1 MTAERRETVL
11 TFGVIVALL
20 GMLLWPERGY
30 VPIWDGNVYANCVV
44 DAATMHGFDL
54 NSLRCAGHPSYGWA
68 AILTLSQLSSPG
80 DTAMLLLVNAM
91 LGVLALVSFRAI
103 AAALFPGDGHARP
116 LNVLTVACALHPV
129 LLSTLLQVNVD
140 FGVYVFFLAMYAA
153 LVHDRYG
160 WAAVAGTFLVFS
172 KETGAFAAGAL
183 VAVDVGRRL
192 LVPAFRG
199 MSLRARLA
207 RVAPIWPAVL
217 PVMLFGLYVVWWS
230 AGANAPPAIWKHDW
244 NTSTADGFR
253 FFDLADPIF
262 VSYAA
267 GIFVLGFSWVVSAI
281 IAGDALVGGYR
292 FVRRRVPRVLAGAD
306 PSLVMS
312 LAVLTLVLTYV
323 LTAFRTWSNVR
334 YFAVLYPLYLL
345 LAYAALVRLRVSLAG
360 RVGIGVVLV
369 GLFGLGAVRSV
380 DPVSKAVYG
389 TFSIGDREMYTMASI
404 TGEVSGPGRDE
415 LVYNLEFTGFH
426 HLQNALYRELRIGD
440 STWVAIPRSV
450 RWHLWSQLDAR
461 TRRRTLQRTD
471 VIVPRYTDEIDL
483 QASPNR
489 PADVVF
495 LEFSNHEYGDHAL
508 ESLTRR
514 YYREAGIAR
523 IHLNGHLLVA
533 HHLVLRALP

>member
-30 VPIWDGNVYANCVV
+30 VPIWDGNVYANCIV
-44 DAATMHGFDL
+44 DAATTHGFDL
-54 NSLRCAGHPSYGWA
+54 NSLRCARHPTYGWA

-80 DTAMLLLVNAM
+80 DTGMMLLMNVL
-91 LGVLALVSFRAI
+91 LGLLALVSFRAL
-103 AAALFPGDGHARP
+103 ASALFPGDGHARA

-129 LLSTLLQVNVD
+129 LLSTLLQVNPD
-140 FGVYVFFLAMYAA
+140 FGLYVFFLAMYAA

-160 WAAVAGTFLVFS
+160 WAAVAGIFLAFS

-183 VAVDVGRRL
+183 VAVEVGRRVL
-192 LVPAFRG
+192 APALRG

-207 RVAPIWPAVL
+207 RIAPIWPAFL
-217 PVMLFGLYVVWWS
+217 PLTLFGLYLVWWTAS
-230 AGANAPPAIWKHDW
+230 ANAQPAIWKHDW
-244 NTSTADGFR
+244 NTSTADAFR
-253 FFDLADPIF
+253 FFDLTDPIF

-292 FVRRRVPRVLAGAD
+292 FLRRRAPRMLAGAD
-306 PSLVMS
+306 PSLVVS

-334 YFAVLYPLYLL
+334 YFAVLYPLFLL
-345 LAYAALVRLRVSLAG
+345 LAYAALVRLRVSVVGRIAAG
-360 RVGIGVVLV
+360 LVLV
-369 GLFGLGAVRSV
+369 GLFGLGAVRSA

-389 TFSIGDREMYTMASI
+389 TFSIGDREMYTMTSI
-404 TGEVSGPGRDE
+404 TGEFSGPGRDQ

-426 HLQNALYRELRIGD
+426 HIQNALFRELRIGD
-440 STWVAIPRSV
+440 STWVAISRSM

-461 TRRRTLQRTD
+461 TRRRTLQRTNL
-471 VIVPRYTDEIDL
+471 IVPRYADEIDL
-483 QASPNR
+483 QVNPNR
-489 PADVVF
+489 PTDVVF
-495 LEFSNHEYGDHAL
+495 LEFSNHQYGDHAL

>member
-30 VPIWDGNVYANCVV
+30 VPIWDGNVYANCIV

-54 NSLRCAGHPSYGWA
+54 NSLRCARHPTYGWA

-80 DTAMLLLVNAM
+80 DTGMLLLMNVL
-91 LGVLALVSFRAI
+91 LGLLALVSFRAL
-103 AAALFPGDGHARP
+103 ASALFPGDGHARA

-129 LLSTLLQVNVD
+129 LLSTLLQVNPD
-140 FGVYVFFLAMYAA
+140 FGLYVFFLAMYAA

-160 WAAVAGTFLVFS
+160 WAAVAGTFLAFS

-183 VAVDVGRRL
+183 VAVEVGRRVL
-192 LVPAFRG
+192 APALRG
-199 MSLRARLA
+199 MSLRVRLA
-207 RVAPIWPAVL
+207 RIAPIWPAFL
-217 PVMLFGLYVVWWS
+217 PVTLFGLYLVWWT
-230 AGANAPPAIWKHDW
+230 AGANAQPAIWKHDW
-244 NTSTADGFR
+244 NTSTADAFR
-253 FFDLADPIF
+253 FFDLTDPIF

-292 FVRRRVPRVLAGAD
+292 FLRRRAPRVLAGAD
-306 PSLVMS
+306 PSLVVS

-345 LAYAALVRLRVSLAG
+345 LAYAALVRMRVSLAG
-360 RVGIGVVLV
+360 RLGVGVVLV
-369 GLFGLGAVRSV
+369 GLFGLGAVRSA

-389 TFSIGDREMYTMASI
+389 TFSIGDREMYTMTSI
-404 TGEVSGPGRDE
+404 TGEFSGPGRDE

-426 HLQNALYRELRIGD
+426 HIQNALFRELRIGD
-440 STWVAIPRSV
+440 STWVAISRSM

-461 TRRRTLQRTD
+461 TRRRTLQRTNL
-471 VIVPRYTDEIDL
+471 IVPRYADEIDL
-483 QASPNR
+483 QVNPNR
-489 PADVVF
+489 PTDVVF
-495 LEFSNHEYGDHAL
+495 LEFSNHQYGDHAL

>member
-1 MTAERRETVL
+1 M
-11 TFGVIVALL
+11 
-20 GMLLWPERGY
+20 
-30 VPIWDGNVYANCVV
+30 
-44 DAATMHGFDL
+44 
-54 NSLRCAGHPSYGWA
+54 
-68 AILTLSQLSSPG
+68 
-80 DTAMLLLVNAM
+80 
-91 LGVLALVSFRAI
+91 
-103 AAALFPGDGHARP
+103 
-116 LNVLTVACALHPV
+116 
-129 LLSTLLQVNVD
+129 
-140 FGVYVFFLAMYAA
+140 
-153 LVHDRYG
+153 
-160 WAAVAGTFLVFS
+160 
-172 KETGAFAAGAL
+172 
-183 VAVDVGRRL
+183 
-192 LVPAFRG
+192 
-199 MSLRARLA
+199 
-207 RVAPIWPAVL
+207 
-217 PVMLFGLYVVWWS
+217 
-230 AGANAPPAIWKHDW
+230 
-244 NTSTADGFR
+244 
-253 FFDLADPIF
+253 
-262 VSYAA
+262 
-267 GIFVLGFSWVVSAI
+267 
-281 IAGDALVGGYR
+281 
-292 FVRRRVPRVLAGAD
+292 
-306 PSLVMS
+306 
-312 LAVLTLVLTYV
+312 
-323 LTAFRTWSNVR
+323 R

-426 HLQNALYRELRIGD
+426 HLQNALFRELRIGD

>member
-30 VPIWDGNVYANCVV
+30 VPIWDGNVYANCIV
-44 DAATMHGFDL
+44 DAATTHGFDL
-54 NSLRCAGHPSYGWA
+54 NSLRCARHPTYGWA

-80 DTAMLLLVNAM
+80 DTGMMLLMNVL
-91 LGVLALVSFRAI
+91 LGLLALVSFRAL
-103 AAALFPGDGHARP
+103 ASALFPGDGHARA

-129 LLSTLLQVNVD
+129 LLSTLLQVNPD
-140 FGVYVFFLAMYAA
+140 FGLYVFFLAMYAA

-160 WAAVAGTFLVFS
+160 WAAVAGTFLAFS

-183 VAVDVGRRL
+183 VAVEVGRRVL
-192 LVPAFRG
+192 APALRG

-207 RVAPIWPAVL
+207 RIAPIWPAFL
-217 PVMLFGLYVVWWS
+217 PLTLFGLYLVWWTAS
-230 AGANAPPAIWKHDW
+230 ANAQPAIWKHDW
-244 NTSTADGFR
+244 NTSTADAFR
-253 FFDLADPIF
+253 FFDLTDPIF

-292 FVRRRVPRVLAGAD
+292 FLRRRAPRMLAGAD
-306 PSLVMS
+306 PSLVVS

-334 YFAVLYPLYLL
+334 YFAVLYPLFLL
-345 LAYAALVRLRVSLAG
+345 LAYAALVRLRVSVVGRIAAG
-360 RVGIGVVLV
+360 LVLV
-369 GLFGLGAVRSV
+369 GLFGLGAVRSA

-389 TFSIGDREMYTMASI
+389 TFSIGDREMYTMTSI
-404 TGEVSGPGRDE
+404 TGEFSGPGRDE

-426 HLQNALYRELRIGD
+426 HIQNALFRELRIGD
-440 STWVAIPRSV
+440 ATWVAISRSM

-461 TRRRTLQRTD
+461 TRRRTLQRTNL
-471 VIVPRYTDEIDL
+471 IVPRYADEIDL
-483 QASPNR
+483 QVNPNR
-489 PADVVF
+489 PTDVVF
-495 LEFSNHEYGDHAL
+495 LEFSNHQYGDHAL